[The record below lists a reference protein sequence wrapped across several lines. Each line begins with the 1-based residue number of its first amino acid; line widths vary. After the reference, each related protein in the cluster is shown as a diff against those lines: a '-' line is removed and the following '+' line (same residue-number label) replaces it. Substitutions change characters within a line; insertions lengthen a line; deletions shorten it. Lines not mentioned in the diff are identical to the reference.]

1 MVELQPQKKRPALY
15 TYGFSSEH
23 EELHKLDLHF
33 ENIANNL
40 LQREKKSP
48 ALQAEVAALTS
59 EKKIEGYAKT
69 IKAVCKAA
77 KTKAKK
83 AVVNLPVSA
92 MFHAVVTLPKVKK
105 EEFNKVLK
113 AEVKKLLPRPLEEM
127 ALDYQVLSSSKDSV
141 MERVLINAVPL
152 ELIAFYTKIFQR
164 AGLVLEVLESGS
176 AALAR
181 ALVGRDKSL
190 CMIIDIG
197 AERTNFFII
206 DESVPV
212 THQSIEIG
220 GNKMDEILQR
230 TLGVENNLVGQI
242 KYDLGYY
249 FSSSKDDQTQEAEA
263 IMQTLSPVV
272 DPIVKEIEYGFEVYL
287 RQSGNEKKRPEKIIL
302 TGGAS
307 FLPNLT
313 RHIEDKFKVKCYVGD
328 PWARVVYQDGLKTLL
343 HQIGPRMAMAIGL
356 ALRSMV

>member
-1 MVELQPQKKRPALY
+1 MELRSEKKRPMLL
-15 TYGFSSEH
+15 TYGISSEH
-23 EELHKLDLHF
+23 EDLHKLDLHS

-40 LQREKKSP
+40 LRKEKRSP
-48 ALQAEVAALTS
+48 ALQAEVAALMS
-59 EKKIEGYAKT
+59 VKQIEGYAKT
-69 IKAVCKAA
+69 IKAVCRAA
-77 KTKAKK
+77 RTKAKK

-105 EEFNKVLK
+105 EDFNKVLK

-127 ALDYQVLSSSKDSV
+127 ALDYQVLPASKEAA

-164 AGLVLEVLESGS
+164 AGLALEVLESGS

-181 ALVGRDKSL
+181 ALVGRDRSL

-197 AERTNFFII
+197 AERTNFFIV

-230 TLGVENNLVGQI
+230 TLGVENSLVTQI
-242 KYDLGYY
+242 KYDLGHY
-249 FSSSKDDQTQEAEA
+249 FSTPKDQQAKEAEA
-263 IMQTLSPVV
+263 VMQVLLPAV

-313 RHIEDKFKVKCYVGD
+313 RYIENKFKVKCYVGD
-328 PWARVVYQDGLKTLL
+328 PWARVVYQDGLKPLL

-356 ALRSMV
+356 ALRNMV